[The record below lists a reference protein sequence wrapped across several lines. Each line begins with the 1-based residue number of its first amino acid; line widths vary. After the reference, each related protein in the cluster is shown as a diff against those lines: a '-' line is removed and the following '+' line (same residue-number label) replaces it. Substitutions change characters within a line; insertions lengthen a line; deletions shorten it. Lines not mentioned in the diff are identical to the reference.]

1 MLILGMWQDYP
12 REWLYIKQTTVP
24 FRSNKAISIPPG
36 KKITFPLTLAL
47 TPDSYKL
54 NFNLMGIIPVWLT
67 PKVTYLPYTLIFP
80 ELLDS
85 QIIITITNQTTT
97 PIQLPKTFNY
107 IYLDIRLISKSTEN
121 INDLYNIKFS
131 ST

>member
-1 MLILGMWQDYP
+1 M
-12 REWLYIKQTTVP
+12 E
-24 FRSNKAISIPPG
+24 
-36 KKITFPLTLAL
+36 
-47 TPDSYKL
+47 
-54 NFNLMGIIPVWLT
+54 IIPVWLT
-67 PKVTYLPYTLIFP
+67 PEVTYLPYTLIFP
-80 ELLDS
+80 ELLES